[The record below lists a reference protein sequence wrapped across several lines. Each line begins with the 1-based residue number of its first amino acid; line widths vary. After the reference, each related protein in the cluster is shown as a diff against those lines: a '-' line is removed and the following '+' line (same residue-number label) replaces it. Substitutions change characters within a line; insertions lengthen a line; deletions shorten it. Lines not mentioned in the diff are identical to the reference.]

1 MERQTKDVKQELFEK
16 QIQYGLYQ
24 IESCS
29 EEDNAKYASMAQ
41 KGEPLPKNV
50 RRYKNTVTDQ
60 YVDQFYYLKDSKLT
74 DSERQEYLRY
84 LELDRLNTI
93 KNCLLFFTVL
103 TVISLIIGFI
113 AIAAL

>member
-1 MERQTKDVKQELFEK
+1 MVRQTKDVEQELYEK

-29 EEDNAKYASMAQ
+29 EEDNAKYAEMAQ
-41 KGEPLPKNV
+41 NGEPLPKNV
-50 RRYKNTVTDQ
+50 HQYKDTVTDQ

-74 DSERQEYLRY
+74 DSEWQEYLRY
-84 LELDRLNTI
+84 LELDRLDTI

-103 TVISLIIGFI
+103 TVISLILGFI
-113 AIAAL
+113 VFVS